1 MTNGRL
7 ASLGWQFGREEPEAG
22 ESHPQRCKPK
32 EKGMAASGWVL
43 ECAAP
48 ACGDEFHASSGA
60 RDLWTVDEPEEMS
73 THAKTAASL
82 AEFAHDLCSPLS
94 ALAIIA
100 RCLRDEGTPE
110 GRDGD
115 INSIIRISEH
125 VLGIVQGVL
134 DQARLEA
141 ASDIPRIATFDLQL
155 LVGGV
160 MDVIR
165 PCARAKKL
173 EFVVR
178 RDRALPKYVRAD
190 ASRLQRILINV
201 LDNAVKYTEQGSVTL
216 SLQLAEPQDP
226 AQIWLIFEIRDT
238 GIGIT
243 PRDQARIFE
252 RFSRGSGVD
261 GTNGAGLGLSIAS
274 RLVHLMDGSIWI
286 ESEPGVGSTFHIEL
300 PVARALEAESPL
312 PPAVREKAN
321 LSREDMAALPYE
333 LRAELR
339 ESVLALDV
347 QRISATIERVAKHNA
362 ALGENLKLLA
372 RQYAFT
378 VMFEAVEACNLEK
391 Q

>member
-1 MTNGRL
+1 
-7 ASLGWQFGREEPEAG
+7 
-22 ESHPQRCKPK
+22 
-32 EKGMAASGWVL
+32 MAASGCVL

-48 ACGDEFHASSGA
+48 ECGNEFHASGGA
-60 RDLWTVDEPEEMS
+60 RDLWTVDEPEEMI
-73 THAKTAASL
+73 TQAKTAASL

-110 GRDGD
+110 GRDDD

-178 RDRALPKYVRAD
+178 RDRALPRYVRAD

-216 SLQLAEPQDP
+216 SMQLAEPQDP
-226 AQIWLIFEIRDT
+226 ERIWLIFEIRDT

-252 RFSRGSGVD
+252 RFSRGSGVAD

-274 RLVHLMDGSIWI
+274 QLVHSMDGSIWI
-286 ESEPGVGSTFHIEL
+286 ESEPGVGSTFHIEV
-300 PVARALEAESPL
+300 PVARTLEADSAL
-312 PPAVREKAN
+312 PPAVRERPN
-321 LSREDMAALPYE
+321 LSREGMAALPYA

-347 QRISATIERVAKHNA
+347 QRITATIERVAKHNA

-378 VMFEAVEACNLEK
+378 EMFEAVEACTLEK
-391 Q
+391 